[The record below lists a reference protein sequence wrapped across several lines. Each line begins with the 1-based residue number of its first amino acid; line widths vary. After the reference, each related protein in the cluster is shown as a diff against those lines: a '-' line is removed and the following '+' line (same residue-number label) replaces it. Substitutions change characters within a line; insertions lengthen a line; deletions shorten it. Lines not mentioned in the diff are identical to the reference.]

1 MIIFPAIDLHGGKC
15 VRLYKGDFHQESV
28 FSDNPAEIA
37 LKWENMG
44 AKYLHVVDLDGALNG
59 HSMNITTLKL
69 ILKAVHIP
77 VELGGG
83 IRSLANIDAVLSLGV
98 QRVILGSVAVKDPT
112 LVKTACTE
120 FGNRIVVGIDAKDG
134 IVAVNGWGDS
144 SNMNAV
150 DLAVKMGK
158 AGVQTIIYTDI
169 SRDGTMAGVNID
181 GAVHLAKA
189 SGVKVIVSGGVS
201 SLADIQAVK
210 AHEKDGLEGV
220 VVGKS
225 IYTDKL
231 DLREAIKVAAQEE

>member
-1 MIIFPAIDLHGGKC
+1 
-15 VRLYKGDFHQESV
+15 
-28 FSDNPAEIA
+28 
-37 LKWENMG
+37 
-44 AKYLHVVDLDGALNG
+44 
-59 HSMNITTLKL
+59 
-69 ILKAVHIP
+69 
-77 VELGGG
+77 
-83 IRSLANIDAVLSLGV
+83 
-98 QRVILGSVAVKDPT
+98 
-112 LVKTACTE
+112 
-120 FGNRIVVGIDAKDG
+120 
-134 IVAVNGWGDS
+134 
-144 SNMNAV
+144 MNAV

>member
-15 VRLYKGDFHQESV
+15 VRLYKGDFNQETV